1 MGETMRSLFKK
12 KDIEECLHCK
22 TTGQKLKRSLG
33 PLQLIIMG
41 IGAIIGAGIFIVT
54 GIGSAT
60 SGPSLIIS
68 FIIAALACS
77 LTALCYAEMAS
88 MITVTGG
95 IYTYTQVTMGEI
107 GAWII
112 GWTSILQYI
121 IAGASVAI
129 GWSSYVVGF
138 LASMGMALPVF
149 LTSSPL
155 NGAGMIN
162 LPAFLIIV
170 VLSAIL
176 VKGTQESAKI
186 NAFFVFIKLA
196 VILLFVVVGYQFINP
211 ANYHPFA
218 PHGISG
224 IFHGAAIVFFAYI
237 GFDTI
242 ASAAEETKNPQRA
255 LPIGI
260 ICSLAVCSLIYI
272 VVTGVMNGM
281 VNFSMFANSEAP
293 IMLALQ
299 SVGANWATTIITIGA
314 IAGLTTV
321 ILVNLFVVPR
331 LIFAMSRDELLPK
344 KLTHV
349 HSKFNSPAL
358 SIVLV
363 GGISALVAAFLPM
376 GDIFELVNI
385 AALSAF
391 IFLAISVIYLRKSH
405 PHIPRK
411 FKCPLVPIIPVA
423 SIIACVALITQLTFL
438 TIKIFAVWLILGLV
452 VYFAYRKYKNSRKED
467 DKEIEMGEMDD
478 AIVLGAIIPEKETG
492 K

>member
-1 MGETMRSLFKK
+1 MRTLFKK

-33 PLQLIIMG
+33 PFHLIIMG

-54 GIGSAT
+54 GIASAT
-60 SGPSLIIS
+60 SGPALIIS

-95 IYTYTQVTMGEI
+95 IYTYTQVTIGEI

-112 GWTSILQYI
+112 GWTGILQYI

-129 GWSSYVVGF
+129 GWSSYAVGF
-138 LASMGMALPVF
+138 LASMGLVLPAM

-155 NGAGMIN
+155 TGTGIIN
-162 LPAFLIIV
+162 LPAFLIII

-176 VKGTQESAKI
+176 IKGTQESARV

-196 VILLFVVVGYQFINP
+196 VILLFVVVGYNFINP

-224 IFHGAAIVFFAYI
+224 IFQGAAMVFFAYI

-242 ASAAEETKNPQRA
+242 ASAAEETKNPQKA

-260 ICSLAVCSLIYI
+260 IGSLAVCSLIYI
-272 VVTGVMNGM
+272 VVSGVMNGM

-293 IMLALQ
+293 VMLALQ

-331 LIFAMSRDELLPK
+331 LIFAMSRDKLLPE
-344 KLTHV
+344 KLTTV
-349 HSKFNSPAL
+349 HSKYNSPAI
-358 SIVLV
+358 SIMLV
-363 GGISALVAAFLPM
+363 GGISAVVAAFLPL
-376 GDIFELVNI
+376 GAIFELVNI

-405 PHIPRK
+405 PQIPRK
-411 FKCPLVPIIPVA
+411 FKCPLVPVIPVA
-423 SIIACVALITQLTFL
+423 SIIACVALITQLNLL
-438 TIKIFAVWLILGLV
+438 TIKIFSLWLILGLV
-452 VYFAYRKYKNSRKED
+452 FYFAYRKYKNSRKE
-467 DKEIEMGEMDD
+467 KNLEIEIGEIDD
-478 AIVLGAIIPEKETG
+478 TTILVRPLPEKESG